1 MAKFDAIVFT
11 AVPEAS
17 ASPQGAMT
25 KVDGRESLLRAV
37 ELFVNREGV
46 VQITVG
52 LVPDQAEA
60 IKTKL
65 GSHLMILGVKTA
77 SGGPALLD
85 QLKAARARLSTDSTH
100 VVLHDAA
107 RPCVAQPELDALLEA
122 SANADAIA
130 MSCGVSGTMVSLD
143 ETDRIIET
151 IGTRSLR
158 SLLTPQVFSRQ
169 VFDELCDKG
178 FESIRSRLELH
189 DSSKLNIR
197 VNSAS
202 DATLARTYLT
212 LLPKPKVKASSN
224 PFEEASW

>member
-11 AVPEAS
+11 AVPDAS
-17 ASPQGAMT
+17 ASSSGAMT

-37 ELFVNREGV
+37 EMFVNRDGV

-85 QLKAARARLSTDSTH
+85 QLKAARAKLTPDSTH
-100 VVLHDAA
+100 VIVHDAA
-107 RPCVAQPELDALLEA
+107 RPCVAQPELDALLDAAGGAEA
-122 SANADAIA
+122 MA
-130 MSCGVSGTMVSLD
+130 MSSELAGTLVSLD
-143 ETDRIIET
+143 ETDRILET
-151 IGTRSLR
+151 ISTRSLR
-158 SLLTPQVFSRQ
+158 ALLTPQVFTRKF
-169 VFDELCDKG
+169 FDELCEKG
-178 FESIRSRLELH
+178 FESVRSRLALFN
-189 DSSKLNIR
+189 SSRLNIR
-197 VNSAS
+197 INSAS

-212 LLPKPKVKASSN
+212 LMPKPKVKVSSN

>member
-1 MAKFDAIVFT
+1 MTKFDVIVFT
-11 AVPEAS
+11 AAPDAS

-46 VQITVG
+46 AQITVG

-77 SGGPALLD
+77 TGGPAYID
-85 QLKAARARLSTDSTH
+85 QLKAARAKLSPDSTH

-107 RPCVAQPELDALLEA
+107 RPCVAQPELDTLLEA
-122 SANADAIA
+122 SAKADAIA
-130 MSCGVSGTMVSLD
+130 MACGVSGTLVALD
-143 ETDRIIET
+143 ETDRILET
-151 IGTRSLR
+151 IATRSLR
-158 SLLTPQVFSRQ
+158 ALLTPQVFTRK

-178 FESIRSRLELH
+178 FESIKSRLALH
-189 DSSKLNIR
+189 DSTRLNIR
-197 VNSAS
+197 VNSSS
-202 DATLARTYLT
+202 DATLAKAHLT
-212 LLPKPKVKASSN
+212 LLPKPKIKVSSN